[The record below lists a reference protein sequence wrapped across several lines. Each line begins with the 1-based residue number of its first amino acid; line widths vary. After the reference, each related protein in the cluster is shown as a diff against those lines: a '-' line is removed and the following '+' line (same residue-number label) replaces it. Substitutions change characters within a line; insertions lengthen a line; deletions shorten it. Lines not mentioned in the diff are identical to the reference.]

1 MTNNFSNTPAHSFE
15 NAPLASQQNPTNP
28 QDGLIRDS
36 STANFQADVID
47 PSKQVPVLVDFWAP
61 WCGPCRQLGPALETV
76 VTQNGG
82 KIRLVKINI
91 DENQELAGQ
100 LGVRSIPA
108 VFAFSG
114 GQPVDGFMG
123 ALPQSE
129 VENFVQ
135 KVLATNPGTPVDNT
149 ENERNAQIKQALE
162 AAQLAMD
169 NEEIEQAVQIYS
181 QILQLVPENS
191 QALIGVSRAFLKSGA
206 IEQAKQALELVSM
219 EEQAKPDFLA
229 IKSAL
234 NLAEQAD
241 GLGELEELEAKL
253 VQNPNDHQ
261 ARMDIALLHNLSGDT
276 FKTTEQLIE
285 IIKRDRTWNDDAA
298 RAKLLQFFDAWGVGS
313 PASVTGRKMLSRTLF
328 S

>member
-1 MTNNFSNTPAHSFE
+1 MNDSFSNTPNTSFE
-15 NAPLASQQNPTNP
+15 NSSGSSAKAPAAAMEN
-28 QDGLIRDS
+28 LIRDS

-47 PSKQVPVLVDFWAP
+47 PSKEVPILVDFWAP
-61 WCGPCRQLGPALETV
+61 WCGPCRQLGPALEAV
-76 VTQNGG
+76 VTKNGG
-82 KIRLVKINI
+82 KVRLVKINI

-135 KVLATNPGTPVDNT
+135 KVLTANPGIPVDNA
-149 ENERNAQIKQALE
+149 ENERNAQIEQALD
-162 AAQLAMD
+162 AAQQAMD
-169 NEEIEQAVQIYS
+169 NEEVDQAIHIYS

-206 IEQAKQALELVSM
+206 IEQAKQTLGLVPQDSR
-219 EEQAKPDFLA
+219 EKPEFKA
-229 IKSAL
+229 AQSAL
-234 NLAEQAD
+234 NLAEQAND
-241 GLGELEELEAKL
+241 LGDTAELETKL
-253 VQNPNDHQ
+253 AQNPDDHQ
-261 ARMDIALLHNLSGDT
+261 ARMDLALLYNLSGDT
-276 FKTTEQLIE
+276 LKTTQQLIE
-285 IIKRDRTWNDDAA
+285 IIKRERAWNEDAA
-298 RAKLLQFFDAWGVGS
+298 RTKLLEFFDAWGASS
-313 PASVTGRKMLSRTLF
+313 PASIAGRKMLSRTLF